1 MVIVFDSSGQ
11 GHDCAVLLDS
21 GSEATFISE
30 SLVNK
35 LRIKRSNARINVKG
49 LGSSEAAVT
58 RGSVSVNIAPIYG
71 ADKKCLLVD
80 AFILNKLTSDLPSE
94 LVSVKDLSYL
104 CSTNLADHN
113 FSIPKKID
121 LISGADYFFYCL
133 LPGQIVKSVTDPIA

>member
-35 LRIKRSNARINVKG
+35 LRIKRSNARINAKG

-58 RGSVSVNIAPIYG
+58 RDSVSVNIASIYG
-71 ADKKCLLVD
+71 ADCLLVD

-113 FSIPKKID
+113 FSIPSI
-121 LISGADYFFYCL
+121 
-133 LPGQIVKSVTDPIA
+133 